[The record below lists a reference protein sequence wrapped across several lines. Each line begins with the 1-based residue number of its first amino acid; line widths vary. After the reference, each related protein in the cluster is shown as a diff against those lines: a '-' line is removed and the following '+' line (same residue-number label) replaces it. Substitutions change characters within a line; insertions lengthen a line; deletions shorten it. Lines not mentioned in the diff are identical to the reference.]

1 VLLARVAAPIT
12 WAESAWGA
20 ERTKAAPK
28 SPRPIGAPGDAFYA
42 RTVLVTLCGGVGAAR
57 MLSGLVQ
64 VVPPSS
70 VTAIVN
76 VGDDTVLHGLH
87 ISPDLDTITYTLA
100 GMDNRETGWGVVGES
115 WTVMEELAHLGGE
128 SWFRLG
134 DRDLATHLFR
144 TERLRAGDSLTE
156 VTRAIAARRQITVRL
171 LPVTDDAVR
180 TRLTLAAASELGPAG
195 TEVAFQD
202 YFVRLHHD
210 IAVRSVRF
218 AGAEEAR
225 PTPQVTEALAQ
236 AEQIVVC
243 PSNPIVSIGPLLAIP
258 GLLDALSPRRHEV
271 TAVSPIV
278 AGAALKGPADHL
290 MAELGTEPSV
300 AGVARLYAPW
310 AGTLVIDEAD
320 RDQARAVE
328 AEGMRCVI
336 ASTVMDSPARAAALA
351 RAVLETSD

>member
-1 VLLARVAAPIT
+1 
-12 WAESAWGA
+12 
-20 ERTKAAPK
+20 
-28 SPRPIGAPGDAFYA
+28 
-42 RTVLVTLCGGVGAAR
+42 
-57 MLSGLVQ
+57 MLSGLVR
-64 VVPPSS
+64 VVPPDS

-115 WTVMEELAHLGGE
+115 WTVMEELTRLGGE

-156 VTRAIAARRQITVRL
+156 VTASITARRQIAVRL

-180 TRLTLAAASELGPAG
+180 TMLTLAVDTELGDAG

-210 IAVRSVRF
+210 VAVRTVRF
-218 AGAEEAR
+218 AGADDAR
-225 PTPQVTEALAQ
+225 PTPDVMEALAQ

-258 GLLDALSPRRHEV
+258 GILTALVSRRQEI

-278 AGAALKGPADHL
+278 AGAALKGPAAHL

-320 RDQARAVE
+320 RTSARAVE
-328 AEGMRCVI
+328 AEGMRCVVAPTI
-336 ASTVMDSPARAAALA
+336 MDSPERAAALA
-351 RAVLETSD
+351 RAVLDAGG